1 MDFKNL
7 TIGDAEYRIGKLKAA
22 DGSWIY
28 MTSRRKYQE
37 YLALNPSPAQEETE
51 QSKAFALLPEETRN
65 EMGAAMSAEFMAQYL
80 SRTELAEVQ
89 RICLG
94 VCGRYSD
101 RTGSPVAMPIMRE
114 DGRWAIPELETNGPA
129 VLELTK
135 QCIAFNI
142 APYFPVAGSS
152 RLETN
157 SAGSMEPNIQP

>member
-1 MDFKNL
+1 MDFKDI
-7 TIGDAEYRIGKLKAA
+7 TIGEEKYRIGKLKAA

-37 YLALNPSPAQEETE
+37 YQTANPQPVAEETD
-51 QSKAFALLPEETRN
+51 QSKAFAELPQDTRN
-65 EMGAAMSAEFMAQYL
+65 ELGAAMSAEFMAQYL

-101 RTGSPVAMPIMRE
+101 RTGTMIAMPVLFP
-114 DGRWAIPELETNGPA
+114 DGRWAIADLENDGPA

-135 QCIAFNI
+135 HCIAFNI
-142 APYFPVAGSS
+142 APFFPAAGS
-152 RLETN
+152 N
-157 SAGSMEPNIQP
+157 G